1 VGEIK
6 IALWDKGSK
15 IREKGSLKNTHQ
27 DHRPRLAIVMGDAT
41 GIGPE
46 IVAKSLSTEETNRI
60 CRPVVIGDAR
70 VMTEAIRLTK
80 VNLKIFPLK
89 RCKEASGLG
98 GRLEIFDLAN
108 LDPAEY
114 RMGEVSAR
122 AGQACLEYLKF
133 AVNQTMAGQTEAIVF
148 APLNK
153 QAMSLGGSPFKD
165 ELSLFSSWTKPELAG
180 EINVLEPLWTSRVT
194 SHIGFRE
201 ICNQL
206 TPDRVFRAIFLL
218 EKTMQRAGME
228 KPPIGVVALNP
239 HGGEGG
245 LFGSEEENIIRPAV
259 ERAKLE
265 GMDAR
270 GPFPADTVFVRA
282 RKGEFSGIVTMYHDQ
297 GQIAMKLLGFDRGVT
312 VAGGLPVVIT
322 TPAHG
327 TAHDI
332 AGKGIADIGAFQA
345 ALRLATRMAWASK
358 GGQKEG
364 APTLG

>member
-1 VGEIK
+1 M
-6 IALWDKGSK
+6 S
-15 IREKGSLKNTHQ
+15 SNQQ
-27 DHRPRLAIVMGDAT
+27 DPRPTLAIVMGDAT

-46 IVAKSLSTEETNRI
+46 IVAKSLSTEETYRV

-70 VMTEAIRLTK
+70 VMARAILLTHAS
-80 VNLKIFPLK
+80 LKIFSLK
-89 RCKEASGLG
+89 KWEEVSGRA
-98 GRLEIFDLAN
+98 GRLEMFDLAD

-122 AGQACLEYLKF
+122 AGQACLQYLKF
-133 AVNQTMAGQTEAIVF
+133 AIDQTMTGKAEAIVF

-153 QAMSLGGSPFKD
+153 QALSLGGSPFKD
-165 ELSLFSSWTKPELAG
+165 ELQLFVNWTKAEQAG

-201 ICNQL
+201 ICDRL
-206 TPDRVFRAIFLL
+206 TSDRVFRAIMLL
-218 EKTMQRAGME
+218 ERTMRRAGME
-228 KPPIGVVALNP
+228 KPPIGVAALNP

-245 LFGSEEENIIRPAV
+245 LFGPEEETIIKPAV
-259 ERAKLE
+259 ERAKAE
-265 GMDAR
+265 GIDAR
-270 GPFPADTVFVRA
+270 GPFPADTIFVRA
-282 RKGEFSGIVTMYHDQ
+282 RKGEISGVVTMYHDQ
-297 GQIAMKLLGFDRGVT
+297 GQIATKLLGFDRGVT

-345 ALRLATRMAWASK
+345 ALRLAVRMAHPSS
-358 GGQKEG
+358 
-364 APTLG
+364 